1 VRTTPADAN
10 ETGIP
15 MCIEHARLLG
25 EYEDAKR
32 EFLAAQNALMDEPL
46 PAPRLLLRNAASAA
60 LKKREACRIAL
71 RVHELAHG
79 CAAAHVS
86 A

>member
-1 VRTTPADAN
+1 
-10 ETGIP
+10 
-15 MCIEHARLLG
+15 MCIEHARLLL
-25 EYEDAKR
+25 EHDDAKR
-32 EFLAAQNALMDEPL
+32 EFLAARDALMDASL
-46 PAPRLLLRNAASAA
+46 PVPRRLLSTAISTA

-79 CAAAHVS
+79 CSTVAVS